1 MVLMAASEHLQRGPR
16 LISVVVPTH
25 NRPVLLRGALE
36 SIRALEGNDVQ
47 FEILVCDNGISRETR
62 QVAESYNAIY
72 LPVET
77 SGPSAARNAGLR
89 HATGQFIAF
98 LDDDDVWLKNHIRP
112 HIGLLDSRPDLDA
125 VLGRVIST
133 DPDLK
138 VLGKPWPEQ
147 NPGEGND
154 LLRKMLSGYFPQIGS
169 VVARGNICQQIGF
182 FDVRLIGGEDLDW
195 LLRIARRRKLGFVSV
210 SSMLFRT
217 KPHGVYDI
225 QYRQRAH
232 FDRAV
237 FLRHA
242 LPEWRI
248 WKSPGQFI
256 RAYTGTLSFFFWYF
270 NSVALEHAQQ
280 GKRKVALS
288 AIASA
293 YYVFPLRALYHTIFA
308 GNLRKALL
316 LILFGNKSISH

>member
-1 MVLMAASEHLQRGPR
+1 MAASEHLQPGPR

-36 SIRALEGNDVQ
+36 SIRALEGNDVR

-62 QVAESYNAIY
+62 DVAESYKAIY

-77 SGPSAARNAGLR
+77 SGPSAARNAGLQ
-89 HATGQFIAF
+89 HATGRFIAF
-98 LDDDDVWLKNHIRP
+98 LDDDDVWLKDHIRP
-112 HIGLLDSRPDLDA
+112 HIELLDSRPDLDA
-125 VLGRVIST
+125 VLGQVIST
-133 DPDLK
+133 DLDLK
-138 VLGKPWPEQ
+138 VLGKPWPEEY
-147 NPGEGND
+147 PGDGNE
-154 LLRKMLSGYFPQIGS
+154 LLRKLLSGYFPQIGS
-169 VVARGNICQQIGF
+169 VVARGNVCQQIGF
-182 FDVRLIGGEDLDW
+182 FDVGLIGGEDLDW

-210 SSMLFRT
+210 PSMLFRT

-225 QYRQRAH
+225 QYRQRAY

-248 WKSPGQFI
+248 WKSPGHFV

-270 NSVALEHAQQ
+270 NSVALDHAQQ
-280 GKRKVALS
+280 GKRKAALS

-293 YYVFPLRALYHTIFA
+293 YYVFPLRALYHTIFP

-316 LILFGNKSISH
+316 LILFGNRSISH

>member
-1 MVLMAASEHLQRGPR
+1 MAASEDPQPGQR

-25 NRPVLLRGALE
+25 NRPALLRGALA
-36 SIRALEGNDVQ
+36 SIRALEGDHFR
-47 FEILVCDNGISRETR
+47 FEVLVCDNGITRET
-62 QVAESYNAIY
+62 QDVAESYKAIY

-77 SGPSAARNAGLR
+77 SGPSAARNAGLQ

-98 LDDDDVWLKNHIRP
+98 LDDDDVWLKDHIRS
-112 HIGLLDSRPDLDA
+112 HVTLLDSQPDLDA
-125 VLGRVIST
+125 VLGQVIST
-133 DPDLK
+133 DPHLK
-138 VLGKPWPEQ
+138 ALGKPWPEE
-147 NPGEGND
+147 NPGNGNE
-154 LLRKMLSGYFPQIGS
+154 LLRRMLSGYFPQIGS

-182 FDVRLIGGEDLDW
+182 FDVRLVGGEDLDW

-210 SSMLFRT
+210 PSMLFRT
-217 KPHGVYDI
+217 KPHGVYDV
-225 QYRQRAH
+225 QYRQRAY
-232 FDRAV
+232 FDRVV

-248 WKSPGQFI
+248 WKTPGQFV

-270 NSVALEHAQQ
+270 NSVSLEHAQQ
-280 GKRKVALS
+280 GERKVALS

-308 GNLRKALL
+308 GNLRKALF
-316 LILFGNKSISH
+316 LILFGKKKWISH